1 MSSEEK
7 ETILF
12 VDDEESIIDIAHTY
26 FTGRGYHVLTACN
39 GREAADLI
47 SQRRVDC
54 CFTDINMP
62 EMDGLELAEHIRK
75 FDNTI
80 PVIVMTG
87 YPSLENTI
95 QTLKNGVV
103 DFLVKP
109 VNLQQMELCVQRVL
123 RERRLFVKNLILSKE
138 VEGKEK
144 IEKLNAELL
153 YKVEELNVMN
163 RILSDFTTLR
173 ESTDVFRQLVGMAVE
188 IAHADSACFY
198 LVKDA
203 GSQPLPIAATGADWV
218 MAETR
223 NASSAGASDDA
234 CAWLSPQDEKLWG
247 LIADVIKDDQPLMIA
262 SNSNGNSQRLPK
274 QFLSFLL
281 VPLKIRDRILGVLM
295 AAIYKGSRRF
305 NEKDLYY
312 LDFMSK
318 KASTGIENLALYE
331 NIYNNLLAT
340 LYAFVKAI
348 EARDPYTKQH
358 SNRVTLLAITLA
370 KALGCTDEEREILNV
385 AGLLHDIGK
394 IGIRDDILLKPGR
407 LDAEEYRI
415 IQQHPVIGYDI
426 MGQLGLWTREKQIV
440 RGHHE
445 RFDGK
450 GYPDKLAGEQIP
462 LLARVLSVA
471 DVYDAIAS
479 DRAYRARMPEDKIL
493 EIMYGG
499 AGSQFDPEIIKI
511 FRQLY
516 ESGELAKVL
525 AEEDTPSK
533 PDPCMPSD
541 AQEKKSA

>member
-1 MSSEEK
+1 MSTEEK

-12 VDDEESIIDIAHTY
+12 VDDEESIIDIAHTF
-26 FTGRGYHVLTACN
+26 FTGRGYQVLTANN
-39 GREAADLI
+39 GREAAELI

-75 FDNTI
+75 HDNTI

-144 IEKLNAELL
+144 LEKLNTELI
-153 YKVEELNVMN
+153 YKVEELNVLN
-163 RILSDFTTLR
+163 RIMSDFSALR
-173 ESTDVFRQLVGMAVE
+173 ESADVFRQLVDMAVE
-188 IAHADSACFY
+188 IVFADSACFY
-198 LVKDA
+198 LVNDA
-203 GSQPLPIAATGADWV
+203 AGHPMPIAAAGEDWTKVDMGDGAV
-218 MAETR
+218 NE
-223 NASSAGASDDA
+223 
-234 CAWLSPQDEKLWG
+234 CA
-247 LIADVIKDDQPLMIA
+247 LIAPGNQKIWDLIAEVIQDDRPLMIA
-262 SNSNGNSQRLPK
+262 NNNGSQRLPG
-274 QFLSFLL
+274 QILSSML

-295 AAIYKGSRRF
+295 ATIHKGKRRF

-348 EARDPYTKQH
+348 EARDPYTKLH
-358 SNRVTLLAITLA
+358 SNRVTLLATTLA
-370 KALGCTDEEREILNV
+370 KGMGRSEEELEILHV

-479 DRAYRARMPEDKIL
+479 DRAYRVRMPEEKIL

-499 AGSQFDPEIIKI
+499 SGTQFDPDIIDV
-511 FRQLY
+511 FRRLY
-516 ESGELAKVL
+516 ESGELSRVL
-525 AEEDTPSK
+525 AEDEQKNQPAGVGEVQARK
-533 PDPCMPSD
+533 C
-541 AQEKKSA
+541 KS

>member
-1 MSSEEK
+1 MSTEEK

-12 VDDEESIIDIAHTY
+12 VDDEESIIDIAHTF
-26 FTGRGYHVLTACN
+26 FTGRGYQVLTANN
-39 GREAADLI
+39 GREAVELI
-47 SQRRVDC
+47 SQSRVDC

-62 EMDGLELAEHIRK
+62 EMDGLELAEHIRQH
-75 FDNTI
+75 DNTI

-144 IEKLNAELL
+144 LEKLNAELL
-153 YKVEELNVMN
+153 YKIEELNVLN
-163 RILSDFTTLR
+163 RIMADFSALR
-173 ESTDVFRQLVGMAVE
+173 ESADVFKQLVDMAVE
-188 IAHADSACFY
+188 IVFADSACFY
-198 LVKDA
+198 LVNDA
-203 GSQPLPIAATGADWV
+203 SDHPLPIAAAGDEWSEDVRGGVATGGG
-218 MAETR
+218 EC
-223 NASSAGASDDA
+223 SDDYTLTA
-234 CAWLSPQDEKLWG
+234 PSHQKICDLISEVIQD
-247 LIADVIKDDQPLMIA
+247 DRPMMIV
-262 SNSNGNSQRLPK
+262 NNNGSQRLPERI
-274 QFLSFLL
+274 LSSML
-281 VPLKIRDRILGVLM
+281 VPLKIRERILGVLV
-295 AAIYKGSRRF
+295 ANIHKGQRRF

-370 KALGCTDEEREILNV
+370 KAIGCSEEEQEILNV

-415 IQQHPVIGYDI
+415 IQQHPVIGYEI
-426 MGQLGLWTREKQIV
+426 MGQLGLWTREKEIV
-440 RGHHE
+440 RCHHE
-445 RFDGK
+445 RYDGK
-450 GYPDKLAGEQIP
+450 GYPDNLSGKQIP
-462 LLARVLSVA
+462 LLGRVLSVA

-479 DRAYRARMPEDKIL
+479 DRAYRARMPESKIL

-499 AGSQFDPEIIKI
+499 SGTQFDPDIIDV
-511 FRQLY
+511 FRKLY

-525 AEEDTPSK
+525 AE
-533 PDPCMPSD
+533 D
-541 AQEKKSA
+541 AEQNRLVGTETAES